1 MRWAN
6 GVRVEPVGESTVAVG
21 LTLKLFQHPLVVVMA
36 ARLEAFFAQP
46 HIRREAAVVAE
57 II

>member
-1 MRWAN
+1 M
-6 GVRVEPVGESTVAVG
+6 GESTVAVG